1 MLNELYELSLALQH
15 HNLLDST
22 THPDISMVGK
32 GDCLLFEL
40 DSNGIPRNVRL
51 LKKGDMPVLWKH
63 SKGNHNN
70 FPAIRIQ
77 KPFLSIS
84 ESKKIDDVL
93 WNKFENSKKIELLKS
108 LDFTSINPQCSEIK
122 ISEWSLNA
130 LKPVIE
136 SKQPEVAALKQ
147 LINVFPKDNQK
158 DKFIT
163 LIIQLMIDKMPICDS
178 ELLDYFK
185 ELLVGKLDVKTGR
198 YKVGCMTYYD
208 VYERMNYKNLVLSKK
223 TCSALIKILNNDHSV
238 NEREELKSPL
248 SGQLTSG
255 IGQKYP
261 NPNLPLIGQTYLYSK
276 KLDLPCL
283 SRYSMIGANA
293 YQAGKDEINKINDA
307 IAFLTAESRKN
318 RTWRAVSDSNREKPN
333 LLLAYLTDD
342 PNNDALLASILGDP
356 SDFEDMEDFKLENLS
371 IYESLCKQVMNELD
385 PQKNKDSKICLILL
399 ESLDPGRKQV
409 VYESAFTVE
418 RLCENLSTW
427 IEASENYPTII
438 IDSQIPGP
446 NELCK
451 LFKMSYTRSGNA
463 NSIKQSD
470 MSLHEIYSLYMPVD
484 QKDRN
489 SELIDQFMQLAFQ
502 KGFYLFSDIGSKYVT
517 NNVFTKQM
525 MPHVKNASL
534 FISLFAI
541 LLHFKGIRKEIYMY
555 DVPFNIGQL
564 LKLSDMLHKE
574 YTIYVRNGGNKS
586 APLPSQLMGN
596 ELLSIA
602 CENPNEA
609 LVRLKDRIRIYQA
622 WAFTSVGETSRLAKW
637 ILNRFEEISRKI
649 GYDIP
654 DTFTTAQAAQ
664 VLLGYLADIPNE
676 KQKENKENKEE
687 NN

>member
-40 DSNGIPRNVRL
+40 DSKGVPRNVRL
-51 LKKGDMPVLWKH
+51 LKKGDMPTLWKH

-93 WNKFENSKKIELLKS
+93 WNKSKNSEKVELLRS
-108 LDFTSINPQCSEIK
+108 LDFTSINPQFSEIK
-122 ISEWSLNA
+122 ISEWSLEA
-130 LKPVIE
+130 LRPVMASNLSE
-136 SKQPEVAALKQ
+136 LASLKQ
-147 LINVFPKDNQK
+147 LIEVFPKEGQK
-158 DKFIT
+158 ENF
-163 LIIQLMIDKMPICDS
+163 IIQLIQLIIDKMSVCDY
-178 ELLDYFK
+178 ELLDYLK
-185 ELLVGKLDVKTGR
+185 ELLVGKLDKKTGR
-198 YKVGCMTYYD
+198 YKAGCMTYYD
-208 VYERMNYKNLVLSKK
+208 VYERMNYKNLVLSDS
-223 TCSALIKILNNDHSV
+223 TRTALIKILNTNHNVD
-238 NEREELKSPL
+238 EEGELKSPL
-248 SGQLTSG
+248 SGQLTTG
-255 IGQKYP
+255 VGQKYP
-261 NPNLPLIGQTYLYSK
+261 NPNLPLLGQTYIYSK

-283 SRYSMIGANA
+283 SRYSMTGSNA
-293 YQAGKDEINKINDA
+293 FQAGKDEINKINDA

-318 RTWRAVSDSNREKPN
+318 KTWRAISDSNREKPN
-333 LLLAYLTDD
+333 LLLAYLTDAPD
-342 PNNDALLASILGDP
+342 NDALLASILGDP
-356 SDFEDMEDFKLENLS
+356 YDFEDIDDYKLESQS
-371 IYESLCKQVMNELD
+371 IYESLCKQVIDELN
-385 PQKNKDSKICLILL
+385 PQENKESKICLILL

-409 VYESAFTVE
+409 VYESTFTVE
-418 RLCENLSTW
+418 QLCENVSTW
-427 IEASENYPTII
+427 KAASENCPPII
-438 IDSQIPGP
+438 IEPKIPVP

-451 LFKMSYTRSGNA
+451 LFKMSYTRSGSA

-470 MSLHEIYSLYMPVD
+470 VSLREIYSLYMPPV

-489 SELIDQFMQLAFQ
+489 PELIDRFMQLAFQ
-502 KGFYLFSDIGSKYVT
+502 KSFYLFSDIGSKYVT
-517 NNVFTKQM
+517 NNVFSKQM
-525 MPHVKNASL
+525 IPHVKNTSS

-555 DVPFNIGQL
+555 DAPFNIGQL

-574 YTIYVRNGGNKS
+574 YTIYVRNGGKKS

-637 ILNRFEEISRKI
+637 ILGRFEEVSRKI
-649 GYDIP
+649 GNDIP
-654 DTFTTAQAAQ
+654 DSFTTAQAAQ

>member
-40 DSNGIPRNVRL
+40 DSNGVPRNVRL
-51 LKKGDMPVLWKH
+51 LKKGEMPALWKH

-93 WNKFENSKKIELLKS
+93 WNKSKNSEKIELLKS

-130 LKPVIE
+130 LEPVIASE
-136 SKQPEVAALKQ
+136 QPEVAALKQ
-147 LINVFPKDNQK
+147 LINVFPRENQK
-158 DKFIT
+158 DAFIT
-163 LIIQLMIDKMPICDS
+163 QIIQLMIEKMPICDH

-208 VYERMNYKNLVLSKK
+208 VYERMNYKNLVMSKK
-223 TCSALIKILNNDHSV
+223 TCTALIKVLNEEHCINDS
-238 NEREELKSPL
+238 EKLRSPL

-255 IGQKYP
+255 VGQKYP

-283 SRYSMIGANA
+283 SRYSMTGANA
-293 YQAGKDEINKINDA
+293 FQAGKDEISKINDA
-307 IAFLTAESRKN
+307 IAFLTDESRKN
-318 RTWRAVSDSNREKPN
+318 KTWRAISDSNREKPN
-333 LLLAYLTDD
+333 LLLAYLTDAPD
-342 PNNDALLASILGDP
+342 NDALLASILGDP
-356 SDFEDMEDFKLENLS
+356 YDFEDIDDYKLEKQS
-371 IYESLCKQVMNELD
+371 IYESLCKQVIDELK
-385 PQKNKDSKICLILL
+385 PQENKESKICLILL

-409 VYESAFTVE
+409 VYESTFTVE

-427 IEASENYPTII
+427 KAAFENCPTII
-438 IDSQIPGP
+438 IDRKIPAP

-470 MSLHEIYSLYMPVD
+470 VSLREIYSLYMPAA

-489 SELIDQFMQLAFQ
+489 PELIDRFMQLAFQ
-502 KGFYLFSDIGSKYVT
+502 KSFYLFSDIGSKYVT
-517 NNVFTKQM
+517 NNVFSKQM
-525 MPHVKNASL
+525 IPHVKNASI

-541 LLHFKGIRKEIYMY
+541 LLHFKGIRKETYMY
-555 DVPFNIGQL
+555 DAPFNIGQL

-586 APLPSQLMGN
+586 APLPPQLMGN

-637 ILNRFEEISRKI
+637 VLNRFEEVSRKI
-649 GYDIP
+649 GNDIP
-654 DTFTTAQAAQ
+654 ESFTTAQSAQ
-664 VLLGYLADIPNE
+664 VLLGYLADIPYE